1 MLALAY
7 GLTWQEGT
15 AALHLAEGLSNAAIL
30 RAMAVSENTLRSH
43 LRRAFEKSGATNR
56 PEVSHCVM
64 AVPRG
69 W

>member
-1 MLALAY
+1 V
-7 GLTWQEGT
+7 
-15 AALHLAEGLSNAAIL
+15 ALHLAEGLSNAAIL

-69 W
+69 C